1 MNNMIAGEHELAVLI
16 EQQQNNQLATWSRQ
30 RTLGELSNFV
40 ERRMALLE
48 DAL

>member
-1 MNNMIAGEHELAVLI
+1 MNNMIAGEHELAVFI
-16 EQQQNNQLATWSRQ
+16 EQQQNNQLATWNRQ